1 MRDQEP
7 PQSPRESDLE
17 ADEHYLADFL
27 RQHREAILE
36 DWEHALHTRRPERH
50 LEGPLLRDHIPEF
63 LDRLADAAEHTRE
76 GTPAEVPRLITG
88 EHAMERLE
96 QGFEPGE
103 LALEYGLLRHSILRL
118 LERAGHRLSFA
129 ELELLDETIDQG
141 IMHAVTSYAHVRER
155 MLQALERV
163 SRAALESEDVD
174 TFLPRLLQ
182 VLMEA
187 AVAVDGA
194 SILLREGD
202 RLHVRAAVGLG
213 AKEGLED
220 DFSIPIGEGLS
231 GKVAVERRS
240 LSLRSVSTDSRLAYD
255 AIRKLGIR
263 ASYSIPLQHGNDL
276 VGVAHM
282 SSRTVFDF
290 NESDKLLFRAM
301 VTRAT
306 SFIVQAELAERER
319 TARAEAQRSLAQL
332 DTLLEVAPVGIAF
345 LDRELRYLR
354 INETLASLNGHPVA
368 DHLGKPFHEV
378 VPDWV
383 ASRLEP
389 VFRQVLDTGEPVAN
403 HEFTSPPREGP
414 GSERQWLGSYYPV
427 RTSSGEVLG
436 LGCVV
441 MDITAQKQVEAELRR
456 SGELREQLIGVVGH
470 DLRNPLNA
478 IGASAFLLDRTEELS
493 EGGHRAVERIR
504 NSGARMARMIN
515 DILDFARSHN
525 VSGGLPMHR
534 EWANLHDITRSALE
548 ELQVAHLGQ
557 RLELEVEG
565 DGWGCWDADRMAQV
579 VGNLVSNSLH
589 HGRPDTPVLVKV
601 RGIGPEVHL
610 SVRND
615 GVPIPPE
622 IQATLFQ
629 PFRRGTTGK
638 AATRSVGLGL
648 FIVRQVA
655 RAHGGDV
662 TVHSSPEEGT
672 TFTVRLPRG
681 SPEKSPRGEEGP
693 G

>member
-7 PQSPRESDLE
+7 PPPHQGAHPEAGERHDLT
-17 ADEHYLADFL
+17 DFL
-27 RQHREAILE
+27 RRHRTAILE
-36 DWEHALHTRRPERH
+36 DWEHALHTRRPKRR
-50 LEGPLLRDHIPEF
+50 LDGPLLRDHIPEF
-63 LDRLADAAEHTRE
+63 IDRLAEVAEHARPGHPTQ
-76 GTPAEVPRLITG
+76 VPPLISG
-88 EHAMERLE
+88 EHALERLE

-103 LALEYGLLRHSILRL
+103 LALEYGLLRHSILQL
-118 LERAGHRLSFA
+118 LEREGHAPSFA
-129 ELELLDETIDQG
+129 ELELLDEAIDQA
-141 IMHAVTSYAHVRER
+141 IMHAVTRYAHARER

-163 SRAALESEDVD
+163 SRAAVESEDVD
-174 TFLPRLLQ
+174 SFLNRLLQ
-182 VLMEA
+182 VLVEA

-202 RLHVRAAVGLG
+202 LLHVRAAVGLG
-213 AKEGLED
+213 AKEGLAD
-220 DFSIPIGEGLS
+220 DFTLPLGEGIT
-231 GKVAVERRS
+231 GKVTAERQP
-240 LSLRSVSTDSRLAYD
+240 LSLRSVATDSRLAYD

-263 ASYSIPLQHGNDL
+263 ASYSIPLLHGDTL

-290 NESDKLLFRAM
+290 NESDKLLFRTM

-306 SFIVQAELAERER
+306 SFIMQAELAERER
-319 TARAEAQRSLAQL
+319 AARAEAQRSLAQL
-332 DTLLEVAPVGIAF
+332 DTLLEVAPVGVAF

-354 INETLASLNGHPVA
+354 INETLATLNGHPVA
-368 DHLGKPFHEV
+368 DHLGKTFREV
-378 VPDWV
+378 VPGWV
-383 ASRLEP
+383 ADSFEP
-389 VFRQVLDTGEPVAN
+389 AFRQVLDTGEPVTN
-403 HEFTSPPREGP
+403 HEFTSQPREDLGP
-414 GSERQWLGSYYPV
+414 ERQWLGNYYPV
-427 RTSSGEVLG
+427 RTGDGEVLG

-441 MDITAQKQVEAELRR
+441 VDITAQKKVEAELRR

-478 IGASAFLLDRTEELS
+478 IGASAFLLERTEELS
-493 EGGHRAVERIR
+493 EAGHRAVERIR

-515 DILDFARSHN
+515 DILDFARSN
-525 VSGGLPMHR
+525 SVSGGLPMHR
-534 EWANLHDITRSALE
+534 EWSNLHDITRSALE
-548 ELQVAHLGQ
+548 ELQVANLGR

-565 DGWGCWDADRMAQV
+565 DGWGHWDADRLAQV
-579 VGNLVSNSLH
+579 VGNLVSNALH
-589 HGRPDTPVLVKV
+589 HGRPDTPVRVKV
-601 RGIGPEVHL
+601 SGLGPEVQL
-610 SVRND
+610 SVHND

-622 IQATLFQ
+622 VQATLFQ

-662 TVHSSPEEGT
+662 TVHSTQEEGT

-681 SPEKSPRGEEGP
+681 SPEPDKGNDIP
-693 G
+693 